1 MPRVSKV
8 KTVSSSELAV
18 NIAKFALDKKAE
30 NVVSLNVKN
39 LTNITDEFVICSSDT
54 NIQVKAIAD
63 SIRKNTDYKPVR
75 IEGYEHLNWVLLDY
89 IDVIVH
95 VFKTSERNYYNI
107 EKLWGDAPIREFI
120 DEDQINNNRSSKK
133 LHFIIRIS

>member
-1 MPRVSKV
+1 MPQVSKV
-8 KTVSSSELAV
+8 KTVSSSKLAA
-18 NIAKFALDKKAE
+18 NIAQFALDKKAE

-39 LTNITDEFVICSSDT
+39 ITNITDEFVICSSDT

-63 SIRKNTDYKPVR
+63 SIRKNTDHKPVR

-107 EKLWGDAPIREFI
+107 EKLWGDASIREFS
-120 DEDQINNNRSSKK
+120 DED
-133 LHFIIRIS
+133 

>member
-1 MPRVSKV
+1 MPRISKV

-30 NVVSLNVKN
+30 NVVSLNVKK

-63 SIRKNTDYKPVR
+63 SIRKNTDHKPVR

-107 EKLWGDAPIREFI
+107 EKLWGDASIREFS
-120 DEDQINNNRSSKK
+120 DED
-133 LHFIIRIS
+133 

>member
-1 MPRVSKV
+1 MPRISKV

-63 SIRKNTDYKPVR
+63 SIRKNTYYKPVR

-107 EKLWGDAPIREFI
+107 EKLWGDAPLREFV
-120 DEDQINNNRSSKK
+120 DEY
-133 LHFIIRIS
+133 

>member
-1 MPRVSKV
+1 MPQVSKV

-30 NVVSLNVKN
+30 NVVSLNVKK
-39 LTNITDEFVICSSDT
+39 LTNITDEFIICSSDT

-107 EKLWGDAPIREFI
+107 EKLWGDAPLREFV
-120 DEDQINNNRSSKK
+120 DEY
-133 LHFIIRIS
+133 

>member
-1 MPRVSKV
+1 MPRISKV
-8 KTVSSSELAV
+8 KTVSSSKLAV

-120 DEDQINNNRSSKK
+120 DED
-133 LHFIIRIS
+133 

>member
-1 MPRVSKV
+1 LPRVSKV

-120 DEDQINNNRSSKK
+120 DED
-133 LHFIIRIS
+133 

>member
-8 KTVSSSELAV
+8 KTVSSSKLAV

-30 NVVSLNVKN
+30 NVVSLNVKK

-63 SIRKNTDYKPVR
+63 SIRKNTDHKPVR

-89 IDVIVH
+89 IDVIA
-95 VFKTSERNYYNI
+95 VFYKTSERNYYNI
-107 EKLWGDAPIREFI
+107 EKLWGAASIREFS
-120 DEDQINNNRSSKK
+120 DED
-133 LHFIIRIS
+133 

>member
-8 KTVSSSELAV
+8 KTVSSRKLAE
-18 NIAKFALDKKAE
+18 NIAQFALDKKAE
-30 NVVSLNVKN
+30 NVVSLNVKK

-63 SIRKNTDYKPVR
+63 SIRKNTDHKPVR

-107 EKLWGDAPIREFI
+107 EKLWGDASIREFS
-120 DEDQINNNRSSKK
+120 DED
-133 LHFIIRIS
+133 